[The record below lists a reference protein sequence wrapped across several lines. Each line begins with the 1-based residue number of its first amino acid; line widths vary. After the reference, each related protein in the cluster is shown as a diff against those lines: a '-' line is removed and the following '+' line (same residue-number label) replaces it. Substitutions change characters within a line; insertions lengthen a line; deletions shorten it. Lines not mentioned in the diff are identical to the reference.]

1 MWSRKREH
9 LAAFAQRKNS
19 PRTKIFLYGL
29 ILALP
34 GWAWAQSEKQIEL
47 RIQSLHAEPGKP
59 SVYEVAFTATE
70 KLAPEAEFG
79 FEFPAEFDL
88 TQLQIAGSP
97 DINGGFTLKRDK
109 QKVLVQRSGL
119 GQSVAAGTLV
129 RLRLGAIGNPNI
141 VESSHTIAVQIRP
154 SAQSAWTDFAK
165 QRVVFVR
172 TEKSE

>member
-1 MWSRKREH
+1 M
-9 LAAFAQRKNS
+9 
-19 PRTKIFLYGL
+19 FL
-29 ILALP
+29 LP
-34 GWAWAQSEKQIEL
+34 SWAWAQSEKQTEL
-47 RIQSLHAEPGKP
+47 RIHALHAEPGRP

-70 KLAPEAEFG
+70 KLAPEAEFS

-119 GQSVAAGTLV
+119 GQSIAAGTFV
-129 RLRLGAIGNPNI
+129 RLRLGAIGNPKI
-141 VESSHTIAVQIRP
+141 GESSNAIVVQMHT
-154 SAQSAWTDFAK
+154 SAQSPWTDFAK